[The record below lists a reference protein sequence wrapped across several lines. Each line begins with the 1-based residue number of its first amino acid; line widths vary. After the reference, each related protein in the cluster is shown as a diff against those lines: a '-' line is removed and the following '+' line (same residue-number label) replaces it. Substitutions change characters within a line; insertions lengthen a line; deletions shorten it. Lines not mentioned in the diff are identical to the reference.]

1 VTASRRFL
9 VTICVAIAAA
19 GACGKKGPP
28 LPPLRLVPA
37 PVSEVGVRRTGMEVE
52 LKFALPKTNLNG
64 PGAVDMD
71 RVEIYAVTIG
81 PGAPPPANRDLLT
94 KARIVGAIAVQPPPE
109 EGEPP
114 AASGEADKRPA
125 PGDRVT
131 FVEELTAEKLKPVPM
146 PAPPAGRGSA
156 VDGSGAAA
164 TAKPAPDTPAPGTL
178 PPGTPAPAST
188 AANPPAPGTPAPVT
202 PAPGTLAPATQ
213 HPVPALPTKAGEG
226 PASPEPRAPNPVT
239 YAVRI
244 YSIRGISRGGRPG
257 PPAARVVV
265 PLVDP
270 VPPPTSLGTRVTERS
285 VVVTWTPPVAEPG
298 GPPVTFNVY
307 RKDAAASP
315 LNQAPIAGIEHEHSG
330 IEFGKEQCFVVRSLQ
345 AIQNVS
351 IESDASEP
359 TCVTPQDKFPPAEP
373 KGLRAVAEA
382 GAVSLVWDANSEAD
396 LAGYLVLRAEAPG
409 ETLQPLTPKPVREA
423 NYRDTTVKPGVRYVY
438 AVVAVDTAT
447 PANTSAQSAREEVT
461 AR

>member
-1 VTASRRFL
+1 
-9 VTICVAIAAA
+9 
-19 GACGKKGPP
+19 
-28 LPPLRLVPA
+28 
-37 PVSEVGVRRTGMEVE
+37 MEVE

-71 RVEIYAVTIG
+71 RVEIYAITIG

-109 EGEPP
+109 EGGPP
-114 AASGEADKRPA
+114 TASSEADKRPA

-146 PAPPAGRGSA
+146 PTPPAGRGSA
-156 VDGSGAAA
+156 VAGAPG
-164 TAKPAPDTPAPGTL
+164 TAAPDTPAPRTL
-178 PPGTPAPAST
+178 
-188 AANPPAPGTPAPVT
+188 APGTVP
-202 PAPGTLAPATQ
+202 
-213 HPVPALPTKAGEG
+213 PVPPVPPPPVKGAEDPAAAAKLATEPAAMSAAQAGT
-226 PASPEPRAPNPVT
+226 PEATPPVK

-244 YSIRGISRGGRPG
+244 YSIRGISGAGRPG

-315 LNQAPIAGIEHEHSG
+315 LNQAPIAGVEHEHTG
-330 IEFGKEQCFVVRSLQ
+330 VEFGKEQCFVVRSLQ

-373 KGLRAVAEA
+373 KGLRAVAES

-438 AVVAVDTAT
+438 AVVAVDAAT
-447 PANTSAQSAREEVT
+447 PANTSAPSAREEVT

>member
-1 VTASRRFL
+1 
-9 VTICVAIAAA
+9 
-19 GACGKKGPP
+19 
-28 LPPLRLVPA
+28 
-37 PVSEVGVRRTGMEVE
+37 MEVE

-114 AASGEADKRPA
+114 ASGEADKRPA

-178 PPGTPAPAST
+178 PPGT
-188 AANPPAPGTPAPVT
+188 
-202 PAPGTLAPATQ
+202 LAPATQ
-213 HPVPALPTKAGEG
+213 PPVPALPTKAGEG

-423 NYRDTTVKPGVRYVY
+423 NYRDTTVQPGVRYVY